1 MSFNILDSDFN
12 DFLSIQDKSI
22 AVLEG
27 MEIAQT
33 KLISP
38 KGNIHYK
45 EQPLGQDLSILES
58 QYCMDD
64 EVTITGQGDR
74 SILEIQINLSQSA
87 IYYQDKQNR
96 EQSAPGKSAKIA
108 FLAAED
114 NKAKI
119 YLQKDVSYNTFDIH
133 LPITLLEHFQGE
145 SSTFDQFLKMIGQD
159 ISCDLSSGSVAIS
172 PAIFGVISDI
182 RQCKYEGLTRRIYL
196 ESKIFELIAFLYQ
209 ESTAQT
215 NYTILSVQDR
225 IRMEEAAT
233 IIANNLNQPFTI
245 IQLAKRVGVNQTK
258 LKNDFKLAYG
268 NTIFG
273 YLQDLRMKEAKRYL
287 LDTTLSI
294 QEISIRLGYQSMSNF
309 SIAFKKSMGYSPNK
323 LRIH

>member
-12 DFLSIQDKSI
+12 DFLSVKDKPI
-22 AVLEG
+22 AVLEA
-27 MEIAQT
+27 MSVAQT

-45 EQPLGQDLSILES
+45 EHHLGRGLSILES

-64 EVTITGQGDR
+64 EVTITGQGEQ
-74 SILEIQINLSQSA
+74 SILEIQINLSESA
-87 IYYQDKQNR
+87 IYYRDKQNR
-96 EQSAPGKSAKIA
+96 DQSAASKSAKIA

-119 YLQKDVSYNTFDIH
+119 YLQKDVNYNTFDIH

-145 SSTFDQFLKMIGQD
+145 SSTFDQFLKTIGQD
-159 ISCDLSSGSVAIS
+159 ISCDLSRSVAIS
-172 PAIFGVISDI
+172 PAIFGVITDI

-209 ESTAQT
+209 DSTVPAHST
-215 NYTILSVQDR
+215 GLSTQDR
-225 IRMEEAAT
+225 IRMEEAAM
-233 IIANNLNQPFTI
+233 IIANNLDQPFTI
-245 IQLAKRVGVNQTK
+245 IQLAKHVGVNQTK

-294 QEISIRLGYQSMSNF
+294 QEISMRLGYQNMSNF

-323 LRIH
+323 LRVH

>member
-12 DFLSIQDKSI
+12 DFHSVKDNSIS
-22 AVLEG
+22 ALEAMG
-27 MEIAQT
+27 IAQT

-38 KGNIHYK
+38 KGNIHYQ
-45 EQPLGQDLSILES
+45 EQALGQGLSILES

-64 EVTITGQGDR
+64 EVTITGQGDQ

-87 IYYQDKQNR
+87 IDYRDKRNSD
-96 EQSAPGKSAKIA
+96 QSAPGKSAKIA

-133 LPITLLEHFQGE
+133 LPVTLLEHFQGE
-145 SSTFDQFLKMIGQD
+145 SSTFDQFLKTIGQD
-159 ISCDLSSGSVAIS
+159 ISCNLSPRSVVIS

-182 RQCKYEGLTRRIYL
+182 RQCKFEGLTRRIYL

-209 ESTAQT
+209 DSTALANPT
-215 NYTILSVQDR
+215 VLSVQDR

-233 IIANNLNQPFTI
+233 IIANNLDQPFTI

-323 LRIH
+323 LRVH

>member
-1 MSFNILDSDFN
+1 MSFNILGSDFN
-12 DFLSIQDKSI
+12 DFLSVKDKST
-22 AVLEG
+22 ALLEAMG
-27 MEIAQT
+27 IAQT

-45 EQPLGQDLSILES
+45 EHHLGRGLSILES

-64 EVTITGQGDR
+64 EVTITGQGDE
-74 SILEIQINLSQSA
+74 SILEIQINLSKSA
-87 IYYQDKQNR
+87 IYYRDKQNR
-96 EQSAPGKSAKIA
+96 DQSAAGESAKIA

-119 YLQKDVSYNTFDIH
+119 YLQKDVNYNTFDIH

-145 SSTFDQFLKMIGQD
+145 SSTFDHFLKTIGQD
-159 ISCDLSSGSVAIS
+159 ISCDLSRSAAIS
-172 PAIFGVISDI
+172 PAIFGVITDI

-209 ESTAQT
+209 DSMEPTQPT
-215 NYTILSVQDR
+215 ELSPQDR
-225 IRMEEAAT
+225 IRMEEAAA
-233 IIANNLNQPFTI
+233 IIANNLDQPFTI

-294 QEISIRLGYQSMSNF
+294 QEISMRLGYQNMSNF

-323 LRIH
+323 LRVH